1 MASRPTV
8 QHRLEY
14 ALVRAAR
21 GVDRVVGR
29 RRSDAFAGWLGK
41 LAYRPLGIR
50 ADLVEQHVQRA
61 FPEQDE
67 AWVQRVARTSYAH
80 LGREAMSMLRLS
92 RLGAEEVRAVTD
104 VDDGL
109 GELRA
114 AVESDTGA
122 VMVTGH
128 FGNWEIGGAALAAR
142 GIPLDVVAQRQAN
155 PLVDRLLNS
164 ARERLGMRVI
174 RRGNATKESLRSL
187 RAGRV
192 VALVAD
198 QDARGAGIFVPFL
211 GRPASTYRGPAVLA
225 LRSGAPLFIGT
236 AVRFGH
242 RYRVRVRRVPLPEEA
257 APADQDHQVRALT
270 LEHVRALEAEVR
282 AEPGQYFWH
291 HRRWKTAPP
300 GGGVGGSGSGN
311 GQGAATV

>member
-1 MASRPTV
+1 MGGRRPTV

-21 GVDRVVGR
+21 WVDRVAGR
-29 RRSDAFAGWLGK
+29 RRSDGFAARLGR

-50 ADLVEQHVQRA
+50 SDVVEAQVRQA
-61 FPEQDE
+61 FPDE
-67 AWVQRVARTSYAH
+67 DEKWVRETARASYEH

-92 RLGAEEVRAVTD
+92 RLGADEVRAATD
-104 VDDGL
+104 VEEGL
-109 GELRA
+109 EELRA
-114 AVESDTGA
+114 AVSAGTGA

-142 GIPLDVVAQRQAN
+142 GIPLDVVARRQAN

-174 RRGNATKESLRSL
+174 DRGSATKESLRSL

-192 VALVAD
+192 IALVAD
-198 QDARGAGIFVPFL
+198 QDARAAGIFVPFM
-211 GRPASTYRGPAVLA
+211 GRPASTFRGPAVLA

-236 AVRFGH
+236 GLRLGH
-242 RYRVRVRRVPLPEEA
+242 RYRVRVRRIPVPA
-257 APADQDHQVRALT
+257 DVASADQDQQVRALT

-291 HRRWKTAPP
+291 HRLWNTPRAEAADA
-300 GGGVGGSGSGN
+300 GN
-311 GQGAATV
+311 GRGPGAV